1 MVLQGVAGLS
11 GNAGKRN
18 RRGEQMSGAIPQ
30 HRKRML
36 AIGEEGQLFT
46 RKEKSKQNEEKFEQ
60 KQQQKN
66 QCFKNIYSWVR
77 EKFWKLR
84 DGHSLLCYKEWCTRR
99 SWTRE
104 PGLVHTPMARC
115 VVLGSGL
122 CFPIC
127 KMT

>member
-84 DGHSLLCYKEWCTRR
+84 GGQFVLL
-99 SWTRE
+99 
-104 PGLVHTPMARC
+104 
-115 VVLGSGL
+115 
-122 CFPIC
+122 
-127 KMT
+127 